1 MPAMPRQVS
10 LLRDLKTVRFR
21 VLSDMK
27 TVDTKKGEQAFTGRG
42 VARTEAGL
50 LLSCRPYQK
59 DTPPT

>member
-1 MPAMPRQVS
+1 
-10 LLRDLKTVRFR
+10 VRFR